1 VDGSKICTH
10 STGAGACNC
19 QARAVDL
26 HGVEELCAREER
38 EEVHDVVEDIMPGAG
53 SEEPIVRREECE
65 ARCGRAL

>member
-1 VDGSKICTH
+1 
-10 STGAGACNC
+10 
-19 QARAVDL
+19 L
-26 HGVEELCAREER
+26 HGVQELCAREER